1 MGLEITDRSV
11 EGEYMKK
18 FYKRIFIT
26 LAAALV
32 VVTSAVFFANFQDMP
47 KSAPEVSAP
56 EPETTAPRPA
66 EEMGAETPSAPEAPA
81 PPEDLEPRASTHFL
95 MSEYACDCAG
105 YCDGWPVDMNP
116 ELLEKIE
123 ALRCTFDCPVII
135 TSGVRCVARNEE
147 VGGVSWAFHKR
158 GCAADLYCPGVAV
171 GDLALAAKELGMNV
185 LPYYSQG
192 YLHVE
197 VNG

>member
-1 MGLEITDRSV
+1 
-11 EGEYMKK
+11 MKK

-26 LAAALV
+26 LAAVLV
-32 VVTSAVFFANFQDMP
+32 VVTSAVFYANFQVMP

-56 EPETTAPRPA
+56 AEPVNPVPRPA
-66 EEMGAETPSAPEAPA
+66 EEMGADTPSAPEIPA

-95 MSEYACDCAG
+95 MSEYACDCTG
-105 YCDGWPVDMNP
+105 CCDGWPVDMNP

-147 VGGVSWAFHKR
+147 VGGVSWSFHKR
-158 GCAADLYCPGVAV
+158 GYAADLYCPGVAV

>member
-1 MGLEITDRSV
+1 
-11 EGEYMKK
+11 MKK

-47 KSAPEVSAP
+47 KSEPEVSMP

-135 TSGVRCVARNEE
+135 TSGLRGRPVLPGR
-147 VGGVSWAFHKR
+147 GGGRSGAGGQGAGHE
-158 GCAADLYCPGVAV
+158 CAALLQAGVCARR
-171 GDLALAAKELGMNV
+171 GQRLGSFTFPMRRSRLSLSSAAFQAHDPARAG
-185 LPYYSQG
+185 
-192 YLHVE
+192 
-197 VNG
+197 

>member
-1 MGLEITDRSV
+1 MGKRAERD
-11 EGEYMKK
+11 YMKK

-26 LAAALV
+26 LAAVLV
-32 VVTSAVFFANFQDMP
+32 VVTSGVFLVNFQKMP
-47 KSAPEVSAP
+47 EAAPEVP
-56 EPETTAPRPA
+56 VLEPA
-66 EEMGAETPSAPEAPA
+66 APA
-81 PPEDLEPRASTHFL
+81 PGPSDEKGVDTPPESEPSEVPEGLEPRASTHFL

-105 YCDGWPVDMNP
+105 YCDGWPAGMNP

-135 TSGVRCVARNEE
+135 TSGVRCEARNEE
-147 VGGVSWAFHKR
+147 VGGVSWSFHKR
-158 GCAADLYCPGVAV
+158 GCAADLYCPGVAL
-171 GDLALAAKELGMNV
+171 GDLVLAAKELGMNV